1 MVSWIAHVIQH
12 SCEGCINMA
21 AKSVSNSTLWHN
33 RLGHMS
39 IKGMKIVAVKGVL
52 KGLKSVD
59 ISLCESYVMGKQ
71 KQVSFMK
78 ATWEPKNVRLKMVL
92 KDVWRRSLV
101 SSLVDQSSTL
111 PSSMISVGKYEFISW
126 NISQMCLPPSRS
138 GKLKLKN
145 RPTWRS
151 NVSGLTMEKSTTSQ
165 SLKIFLQLRE
175 LD

>member
-1 MVSWIAHVIQH
+1 
-12 SCEGCINMA
+12 MA

-78 ATWEPKNVRLKMVL
+78 AT
-92 KDVWRRSLV
+92 
-101 SSLVDQSSTL
+101 
-111 PSSMISVGKYEFISW
+111 
-126 NISQMCLPPSRS
+126 
-138 GKLKLKN
+138 
-145 RPTWRS
+145 
-151 NVSGLTMEKSTTSQ
+151 
-165 SLKIFLQLRE
+165 
-175 LD
+175 